1 MHLMLATTNKKKRQE
16 LQEILS
22 GLPITFHTL
31 DELKKVPRIVENG
44 KSFQENAVKKAKG
57 YARASG
63 MLTLGEDS
71 GLCVDALEGAP
82 GIYSARFAGRAKDDA
97 KNNAKLLRLL
107 KDVKA
112 KDRKAHYVCAV
123 ALADTQGLVGVVEGA
138 CHGRIA
144 EAPQGEQGFGY
155 DPIFS
160 IPKFGKTFGQ
170 LGERIKHTMSHRY
183 RALRK
188 ARPLIQKYIENSKRG

>member
-1 MHLMLATTNKKKRQE
+1 MLATTNKKKRQE

-123 ALADTQGLVGVVEGA
+123 ALADTQGLVGGVEGA